1 MITPILTFFVLD
13 YPSML
18 RYTTILLRK
27 MYKYIPKEEQIRLAS
42 TIQRIVVAGKKAG
55 QVDSSINY
63 WGVDLVKSI
72 ETVKPIARKAVS
84 PHSVKAEVAAA
95 VSDGD
100 PFIYNPFSNKKLP
113 SNRHTVLVT
122 NEFTEFKVVLSNPFG
137 FDLELQSISLR

>member
-1 MITPILTFFVLD
+1 LWWLERKLAKLTLV
-13 YPSML
+13 S
-18 RYTTILLRK
+18 TT
-27 MYKYIPKEEQIRLAS
+27 
-42 TIQRIVVAGKKAG
+42 
-55 QVDSSINY
+55 
-63 WGVDLVKSI
+63 
-72 ETVKPIARKAVS
+72 ARKAVS

>member
-1 MITPILTFFVLD
+1 
-13 YPSML
+13 ML

-27 MYKYIPKEEQIRLAS
+27 MYKYISKEEQIRLAS
-42 TIQRIVVAGKKAG
+42 TIQRIVAAGKKAG
-55 QVDSSINY
+55 HVDSNINY

-72 ETVKPIARKAVS
+72 EAVKPIARKAVS
-84 PHSVKAEVAAA
+84 PHSVKREVAVT

-113 SNRHTVLVT
+113 SHRHAVLVT
-122 NEFTEFKVVLSNPFG
+122 NEFTEFKVLLSNPFG